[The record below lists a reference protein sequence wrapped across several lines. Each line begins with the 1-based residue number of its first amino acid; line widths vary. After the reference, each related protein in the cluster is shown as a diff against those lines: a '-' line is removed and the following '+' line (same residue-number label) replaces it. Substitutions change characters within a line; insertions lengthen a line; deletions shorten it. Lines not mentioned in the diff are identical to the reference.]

1 MTRVF
6 LPHVITDDSA
16 LGGSEIE
23 RSLRFIKADS
33 AYLSR
38 TPSAQGD
45 RRVFTLSWWMKLG
58 KAGVTTP
65 TTTIFSAQRSTLNPD
80 FQINLYEH
88 ALIIMG
94 NKDGNS
100 SSYMMSLVTE
110 QLFRDPSAWYHCVVA
125 FNTSD
130 GTSSNRIKIYV
141 NGSQVTNFAAGSTGL
156 SHNTYPSS
164 GDQTS
169 WGTNEAT
176 QNIGRRYDGDK
187 YFDGYLAE
195 INYVDGSQLD
205 ASYFGYTEF
214 QTGIWR
220 PKRYTGT
227 YGTNGFRLEFKDN
240 SGTTATTLG
249 KDTSRNGNVNNWTP
263 NNFSVSAGVGND
275 SMIDTPTHN
284 YATLN
289 PLHWNVLYG
298 SGGTANGDD
307 YTNANL
313 RFVSPSSVTSPYNR
327 QAASTIS
334 VDSGKWYYEA
344 TQEHSDNG
352 VTIGFSEVGSIDSNG
367 YYTGS
372 WGFNPF
378 DQRYMI
384 AGTETSYGAKASNG
398 DVLGIAFDLDNNTMQ
413 LYINNSGQG
422 VVTGLGISGKTV
434 VMTAKIAFWTN
445 KWVFNFGQQ
454 GFTYTPPTGYKALE
468 SSNVPPK
475 NVPSIIRPQ
484 RFFDTLLYTGTG
496 SSNIVEGLEF
506 SPDMIWVKGRDTN
519 GYEHMII
526 DTVRG
531 GNNSLVPNSSDAEST
546 HGGRSMTFYPGGVRW
561 NSDSGN
567 CNANGENYV
576 MWCWKAGGSSNTY
589 NIDGIGYGTAAAAG
603 LDGGTTDP
611 TGASVNTE
619 NGFGIYTYTGNG
631 TAGANIAHGLGKKPA
646 WILIK
651 SRSASSKN
659 WVVYHHANTDNPSNV
674 YLELSGTDANADET
688 EIFNDT
694 EPTSSLITIGDDG
707 KVNQSSVTYVMY
719 VWTEI
724 PGYSKFGSYTGNG
737 NSNGTYVHLGF
748 RPAFILTKRSDG
760 TTPWRLFDNKRPNAN
775 FQTYKLEA
783 DSSGAELT
791 GYAYA
796 DFLSNGFKIRDSGSY
811 QNASGGTYIYFAF
824 AESPFKNAR
833 AR

>member
-23 RSLRFIKADS
+23 RSLRFCSEDS
-33 AYLSR
+33 PKLNR
-38 TPSAQGD
+38 TFGTNTSNTTK
-45 RRVFTLSWWMKLG
+45 TLSFWMKRATMG
-58 KAGVTTP
+58 AYQTMFGTTSSGYIESRLQF
-65 TTTIFSAQRSTLNPD
+65 TNTDELQFTDRD
-80 FQINLYEH
+80 
-88 ALIIMG
+88 
-94 NKDGNS
+94 S
-100 SSYMMSLVTE
+100 SSGSTDI
-110 QLFRDPSAWYHCVVA
+110 QKITNRKFRDVAAWYNIVFVI
-125 FNTSD
+125 NTTD
-130 GTSSNRIKIYV
+130 GTADDRIKIYV
-141 NGSQVTNFAAGSTGL
+141 NGTQETSFSSSTN
-156 SHNTYPSS
+156 PSS
-164 GDQTS
+164 SYAVSFFRSSVDNFIGANNTS
-169 WGTNEAT
+169 
-176 QNIGRRYDGDK
+176 DF
-187 YFDGYLAE
+187 FDGYLAE
-195 INYVDGSQLD
+195 INFIDGQALD

-214 QTGIWR
+214 QTGLWR

-284 YATLN
+284 YATVN
-289 PLHWNVLYG
+289 SLHWNVLYG
-298 SGGTANGDD
+298 AGGTSNGADF
-307 YTNANL
+307 TQANL

-327 QAASTIS
+327 ATDSTIS

-724 PGYSKFGSYTGNG
+724 PGYSKFGSYTGSG
-737 NSNGTYVHLGF
+737 VTNGTYVHLGF
-748 RPAFILTKRSDG
+748 RPAWVLFKRSDSSS
-760 TTPWRLFDNKRPNAN
+760 TNWFIVDIKRDTFNECTRDLFPNNSDNETNNPN
-775 FQTYKLEA
+775 FV
-783 DSSGAELT
+783 
-791 GYAYA
+791 
-796 DFLSNGFKIRDSGSY
+796 DFLSNGFKLRTTGTAV
-811 QNASGGTYIYFAF
+811 NAGTIIYMAF
-824 AESPFKNAR
+824 AAVSYTHLTLPTNREV
-833 AR
+833 